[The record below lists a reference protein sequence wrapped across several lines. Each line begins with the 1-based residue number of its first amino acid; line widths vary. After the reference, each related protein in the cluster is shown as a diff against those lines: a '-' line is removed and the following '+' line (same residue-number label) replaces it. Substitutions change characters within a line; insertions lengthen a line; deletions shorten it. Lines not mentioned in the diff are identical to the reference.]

1 MGTIVCL
8 FAFVV
13 EKLNQPVGTREAS
26 VDRNPPDLENRMK
39 KNLLLKEQLLSTF
52 MIRKW
57 TGNHLITTIAGA

>member
-52 MIRKW
+52 MIRK
-57 TGNHLITTIAGA
+57 